1 MTLLEELIAREYFEK
16 NGFFIKRLDL
26 EVEPTSK
33 TKVTPLPLPSYLLQ
47 RETGRTKNQD
57 LPDRFQLFSSD
68 VGGLALGTLTIVP
81 WQSSGLSPQVFQSPT
96 RYRSWIR
103 NTVCPSIS
111 PIQKKMQES
120 KLPDAAIPILL
131 LPGIP
136 AHDPHRND
144 IVELLKKSGIEAI
157 FTLRTLL
164 ESLIHQID
172 THSQTL
178 DSTLSQILKLLSI
191 YDLISPPQLDLFDDL

>member
-26 EVEPTSK
+26 AVESTSNSK
-33 TKVTPLPLPSYLLQ
+33 FAPIPLTSYFLQ

-81 WQSSGLSPQVFQSPT
+81 WQSSGLSLQIFQSPT

-111 PIQKKMQES
+111 PIQEAVKGE
-120 KLPDAAIPILL
+120 KLPVESLPILL

-136 AHDPHRND
+136 AHDPHRKD
-144 IVELLKKSGIEAI
+144 IVELLQKSGIKAI

-172 THSQTL
+172 THSHTP
-178 DSTLSQILKLLSI
+178 DSALSEILKLLSV